1 MIQHKNFMMPRYQ
14 VITGQ
19 PEVNKMVALSK
30 IKGLFP
36 GNPFVAGFG
45 NKVSFIINL
54 FLHE

>member
-1 MIQHKNFMMPRYQ
+1 MMPRYQ

-36 GNPFVAGFG
+36 DNPFVAGFG